1 MASYGTDGRCLMRAL
16 QEELDDPEPA
26 DCGRCAVCTAP
37 RFAAPP
43 DAGLV
48 EAAQRH
54 LRSGS
59 LPVEAK
65 KLAPGPDG
73 AMRKIPDGAR
83 VADGWALA
91 RVGDG
96 GWWPA
101 VERGLRAGRMDDEV
115 VVALADVVRGAGV
128 RAGWMAGVPSASAGP
143 VLESLVVR
151 IAEELGV
158 PALTLLERKEPR
170 PSQRGMA
177 NAVQQAANV
186 RGAFRVVGQP
196 PPGVGLLVDDRRFSG
211 WTLAMAGGQLRM
223 AGAEEVRPLVLA
235 TTF

>member
-1 MASYGTDGRCLMRAL
+1 
-16 QEELDDPEPA
+16 
-26 DCGRCAVCTAP
+26 
-37 RFAAPP
+37 
-43 DAGLV
+43 
-48 EAAQRH
+48 
-54 LRSGS
+54 
-59 LPVEAK
+59 
-65 KLAPGPDG
+65 
-73 AMRKIPDGAR
+73 MRKIPDGVR

-101 VERGLRAGRMDDEV
+101 IERGLRAGRLDDEV
-115 VVALADVVRGAGV
+115 VAALADIVRGAGV
-128 RAGWMAGVPSASAGP
+128 LAGWVAGVPSTTVSVA
-143 VLESLVVR
+143 LEDLAVR
-151 IAEELGV
+151 VARELGV
-158 PALTLLERKEPR
+158 PALALLQRKEAR

-196 PPGVGLLVDDRRFSG
+196 PAGVGLLVDDRRFSG

-223 AGAEEVRPLVLA
+223 AGAEEVRPLVLG